1 MEKHKRTRIIISGI
15 AVIIWMIVIFI
26 FSAMTGEESGNLSSG
41 LVHALLKNIPF
52 LAESELAHFVVRKLA
67 HMTEYAIFCLLIIN
81 LEKQIGF
88 RIRLKHILIGIFI
101 ILVVTFHRGKQLIKE
116 EKEAKEEKEMD
127 KNREKE
133 NKDNIKKEE
142 NNINNEDETT
152 KLKNE

>member
-1 MEKHKRTRIIISGI
+1 MEKHKRTRIIVSGI

-52 LAESELAHFVVRKLA
+52 LAESEIAHLVVRKLA

-88 RIRLKHILIGIFI
+88 KIRLKHILIGIFI
-101 ILVVTFHRGKQLIKE
+101 SCIYAMTDEYHQSFVNERSGNIIDVGIDTLGAAIAGIAVLIVSRFKNKE
-116 EKEAKEEKEMD
+116 
-127 KNREKE
+127 
-133 NKDNIKKEE
+133 KDV
-142 NNINNEDETT
+142 
-152 KLKNE
+152 

>member
-41 LVHALLKNIPF
+41 LVHALLKNIPY
-52 LAESELAHFVVRKLA
+52 LAESELAHLVVRKLA

-88 RIRLKHILIGIFI
+88 KIRLKHILIGIFI
-101 ILVVTFHRGKQLIKE
+101 SCIYAMTDEYHQSFVNERSGNIIDVGIDTLGAAIAGIIVFIVSRFKNKE
-116 EKEAKEEKEMD
+116 
-127 KNREKE
+127 
-133 NKDNIKKEE
+133 KDV
-142 NNINNEDETT
+142 
-152 KLKNE
+152 

>member
-52 LAESELAHFVVRKLA
+52 LAESELAHLVVRKLA

-88 RIRLKHILIGIFI
+88 KIRLKHILIGIFI
-101 ILVVTFHRGKQLIKE
+101 SCIYAMTDEYHQSFVNERSGNIIDVGIDTLGAAIAGIIVFIVSRFKNKE
-116 EKEAKEEKEMD
+116 
-127 KNREKE
+127 
-133 NKDNIKKEE
+133 KDV
-142 NNINNEDETT
+142 
-152 KLKNE
+152 

>member
-52 LAESELAHFVVRKLA
+52 LAESELAHLVVRKLA

-81 LEKQIGF
+81 LEKQTGF
-88 RIRLKHILIGIFI
+88 KIRLKHILIGIIISCIYAMTDEYHQSLVNERSGNIIDVGIDTLGAAIAGIIVFI
-101 ILVVTFHRGKQLIKE
+101 VSRFKNKE
-116 EKEAKEEKEMD
+116 
-127 KNREKE
+127 
-133 NKDNIKKEE
+133 KDV
-142 NNINNEDETT
+142 
-152 KLKNE
+152 

>member
-41 LVHALLKNIPF
+41 LVHALLKNIPL
-52 LAESELAHFVVRKLA
+52 LAESELAHIVVRKLA

-88 RIRLKHILIGIFI
+88 KIRLKHILIGIFI
-101 ILVVTFHRGKQLIKE
+101 SCIYAMTDEYHQSFVNERSGNIIDVGIDTLGAAIAGIIVLIVSRFKNKE
-116 EKEAKEEKEMD
+116 
-127 KNREKE
+127 
-133 NKDNIKKEE
+133 KDV
-142 NNINNEDETT
+142 
-152 KLKNE
+152 

>member
-1 MEKHKRTRIIISGI
+1 MGKHKRTRIIISGI

-101 ILVVTFHRGKQLIKE
+101 SCIYAMTDEYHQSFVNERSGNIIDVGIDTLGAAIAGIIVFIVSRFKNKE
-116 EKEAKEEKEMD
+116 
-127 KNREKE
+127 
-133 NKDNIKKEE
+133 KDV
-142 NNINNEDETT
+142 
-152 KLKNE
+152 

>member
-52 LAESELAHFVVRKLA
+52 LAESELAHVVIRKLA
-67 HMTEYAIFCLLIIN
+67 HMTEYAILCLLIIN

-88 RIRLKHILIGIFI
+88 KIRLKHILIGII
-101 ILVVTFHRGKQLIKE
+101 ISCIYAMTDEYHQSFVNERSGNIIDVGIDTLGAAIAGIIVLIVS
-116 EKEAKEEKEMD
+116 
-127 KNREKE
+127 RFE
-133 NKDNIKKEE
+133 NKEKDV
-142 NNINNEDETT
+142 
-152 KLKNE
+152 